1 MALPRKKPTR
11 KGYTMANA
19 MTVTSKVDG
28 ANVTIKNGAL
38 QKETQ
43 RIIDALND
51 AKNSLYIVAFTLNK
65 INTGKLYEA
74 DGFADIYDYG
84 NTVFGY
90 KRAMVNNMIRV
101 GANYLTSDGHGVKSL
116 MAHSDTDY
124 SVSQMQELLTIP
136 VDDAKQLD
144 EAGKINPD
152 MTTKEIRDVVS
163 AYRAESKTAKTA
175 RVNTVTEK
183 QIESAYNRASAALD
197 TIERGLATTDDKNA
211 ALILAQI
218 RTGLVELCDAAT
230 AAIKSAKTDKKRRT
244 KKSATE

>member
-1 MALPRKKPTR
+1 MAD
-11 KGYTMANA
+11 A

-28 ANVTIKNGAL
+28 SDVNIKNGAL

-43 RIIDALND
+43 RIIEALDD
-51 AKNSLYIVAFTLNK
+51 AKNSLYTVAFTLNK

-101 GANYLTSDGHGVKSL
+101 GANYLTSDGQGVKSL

-144 EAGKINPD
+144 ADGKINPD

-163 AYRAESKTAKTA
+163 AYRAESKTSKGA

-183 QIESAYNRASAALD
+183 QVEGAYNRASAALD
-197 TIERGLATTDDKNA
+197 TIGRGLSADDDESSA
-211 ALILAQI
+211 VLAQV
-218 RTGLVELCDAAT
+218 RTDLAGLRDAAK
-230 AAIKSAKTDKKRRT
+230 AAIGSAKAAKKRRT
-244 KKSATE
+244 E

>member
-1 MALPRKKPTR
+1 
-11 KGYTMANA
+11 MANA

-51 AKNSLYIVAFTLNK
+51 AKNSLYTVAFTLNK

-144 EAGKINPD
+144 ADGKINPD

-163 AYRAESKTAKTA
+163 AYRAESKSA

-197 TIERGLATTDDKNA
+197 TIGRGLATNDDKSVA
-211 ALILAQI
+211 ILAQI
-218 RTGLVELCDAAT
+218 RTDLVELCDAVT
-230 AAIKSAKTDKKRRT
+230 AAIKSAKTTKPVAKKRRT
-244 KKSATE
+244 KKPATE

>member
-1 MALPRKKPTR
+1 
-11 KGYTMANA
+11 MAN
-19 MTVTSKVDG
+19 MTITSKVDG
-28 ANVTIKNGAL
+28 AAITIKNAAL
-38 QKETQ
+38 RTETK

-51 AKNSLYIVAFTLNK
+51 AKNSLYTVAYTLNK
-65 INTGKLYEA
+65 INDGKLYAA

-144 EAGKINPD
+144 ADGKINPD
-152 MTTKEIRDVVS
+152 MTTKEIRNVV
-163 AYRAESKTAKTA
+163 ADYRKGTATAKAA
-175 RVNTVTEK
+175 RTNKVTEK
-183 QIESAYNRASAALD
+183 QVESAYNRAADAIATISRAFGDDEQGNALMVGILTDLVSLCEIATKAVQADKAA
-197 TIERGLATTDDKNA
+197 AK
-211 ALILAQI
+211 
-218 RTGLVELCDAAT
+218 
-230 AAIKSAKTDKKRRT
+230 KSAKTR
-244 KKSATE
+244 KSAKAKAADGEQA